1 VSIVSASQTTP
12 VPQPSLFVW
21 LELVILGAIWGGS
34 FFFAKIAVAEIP
46 PLLLVFLRVSIAA
59 VVLIAALGWR
69 MHKDF
74 RHALLRWRAFLL
86 LGLLN
91 NALPFSLIF
100 LGQTK
105 IGAGLA
111 AIFNATTPL
120 WTALAANALTNDD
133 RLTPGRTGGIL
144 IGIAGAVIMIG
155 ADPLFDTGGAIW
167 AKLAVVGATIS
178 YAFGAI
184 YSRRFREFKPQTISA
199 GQLTASTLMMM
210 PIVFFT
216 SGLTPLISASGG
228 VLAAVLALAI
238 VSTAFAYNLYFDI
251 IKKAG
256 ATNATLVTLIIPAF
270 AILLG
275 ASFLSERLSV
285 HEIAGMAMI
294 AAGLL
299 IFDGRVTK
307 KVLLASSKYRP

>member
-1 VSIVSASQTTP
+1 
-12 VPQPSLFVW
+12 
-21 LELVILGAIWGGS
+21 
-34 FFFAKIAVAEIP
+34 
-46 PLLLVFLRVSIAA
+46 
-59 VVLIAALGWR
+59 
-69 MHKDF
+69 
-74 RHALLRWRAFLL
+74 
-86 LGLLN
+86 
-91 NALPFSLIF
+91 LPFSLIF

-133 RLTPGRTGGIL
+133 RLTPGRIGGIL

-184 YSRRFREFKPQTISA
+184 YSRRFRE
-199 GQLTASTLMMM
+199 LMMM

-216 SGLTPLISASGG
+216 SGLTPLLSASGG

-275 ASFLSERLSV
+275 ALFLSERLSV

-307 KVLLASSKYRP
+307 KVLLASSKHRP